1 MSRAGGWAMGGLECA
16 ACHGGT
22 SVAAGTIFDQTR
34 TPLTVWS
41 TACWLLATQ
50 KDGISAQSL

>member
-1 MSRAGGWAMGGLECA
+1 MGRLECA
-16 ACHGGT
+16 ACHGRT
-22 SVAAGTIFDQTR
+22 SVAAGTIFDQTW
-34 TPLTVWS
+34 TPLKLWF

>member
-1 MSRAGGWAMGGLECA
+1 MGGLECA